1 MDVDASKLRLT
12 FKKITECGDEIKTSC
27 NGLANCSKDP
37 RSQQKSEAEQC
48 VEQRLRIAEILKR
61 QFQLSLEALSCLTSG
76 VTIGSQGLSEL
87 LQLIDD
93 YADTL
98 PLYVAPLN
106 LQKGKKLDG
115 RAAKRPLSALYP
127 PLVGSTPLPDTDA
140 IPIGMF
146 VAAWKKEK
154 NVRES
159 KWILAEILDFRDRD
173 GNGRG
178 HYTLLDHVAEHEFFR
193 NYFVRCQTPPIAPS
207 GKYSPADNLPFL
219 LTNVSRRDIIP
230 LPCFRADPRHNAN
243 ALFGPGS
250 IVMAR
255 FPKTSVFY
263 RSCVLAPPDNLRD
276 GYRVTFDLDA
286 EFDLDGYSRDGAMQ
300 CYTIPQ
306 LYVVQNPPGLRRSR
320 MPHEQKKS
328 G

>member
-1 MDVDASKLRLT
+1 MFAPHK
-12 FKKITECGDEIKTSC
+12 FGEI
-27 NGLANCSKDP
+27 
-37 RSQQKSEAEQC
+37 AEQS
-48 VEQRLRIAEILKR
+48 VEQHLRIAEILKR
-61 QFQLSLEALSCLTSG
+61 QFQLSLEALSCLTVRKTFSETIRMKFHDEKSG
-76 VTIGSQGLSEL
+76 ATIGSQGLSEL

-106 LQKGKKLDG
+106 LQKGEKLDG

-127 PLVGSTPLPDTDA
+127 PLVGSTPLPDSDA
-140 IPIGMF
+140 IPIGML

-193 NYFVRCQTPPIAPS
+193 NYFGRCQTPPIAPS

-219 LTNVSRRDIIP
+219 LSNISRRDIIP

-263 RSCVLAPPDNLRD
+263 RSCVLAPPENLRD

-306 LYVVQNPPGLRRSR
+306 LYVVQNPPGLRRSPCHTNKR
-320 MPHEQKKS
+320 KADE
-328 G
+328 